1 MNMQSNMKPKVG
13 DTVLVPCL
21 VEHKG
26 ISPGGYQVVDLKVID
41 VLEKEGRLA
50 TRFSCYND
58 CLISYDTEKE

>member
-1 MNMQSNMKPKVG
+1 MKPKVG
-13 DTVLVPCL
+13 DTVLVPCV

-26 ISPGGYQVVDLKVID
+26 ISPCGYQVVDLKVID

-58 CLISYDTEKE
+58 CLISYESNKE